1 MNQSI
6 VRKAVIPI
14 AGLGTR
20 HFPASHAVKKEL
32 FPVVGADGI
41 ARALFHYH
49 LLELDAAGIEEIC
62 IIVQP
67 GEDAT
72 VKNYLRGPDAN
83 YLKRLEKY
91 PALLHEAAQMKKF
104 SERVTF
110 AVQQAQEGYGHA
122 VYQSK
127 EFAKGEMVLL
137 GLGDHLFRGKPVVS
151 SPSPPSGERVGVR
164 GHERNV
170 TSPAMKS
177 PPHPA
182 LSPDGDEGSAPL
194 SANDSSRAKIISP
207 YRELAGM
214 ARVSGGKSVSAV
226 NRISAGELKG
236 YGTIAGKRRAE
247 NERLIDVSLI
257 IEKPAVAV
265 AQEQLHVDGLPPQT
279 WLGWFGMHLLA
290 PSIYDILGE
299 MIRDNTRDNGEF
311 QLTRAQEIQRQRHG
325 YLALEMTGAQRFD
338 FGVPDDFVAS
348 VQAFRQ
354 TP

>member
-32 FPVVGADGI
+32 FPVVGAEGI

-110 AVQQAQEGYGHA
+110 AVQHAQEGYGHA
-122 VYQSK
+122 VFQSK
-127 EFAKGEMVLL
+127 DFANGEMVLL
-137 GLGDHLFRGKPVVS
+137 GLGDHLFRGSPV
-151 SPSPPSGERVGVR
+151 
-164 GHERNV
+164 
-170 TSPAMKS
+170 
-177 PPHPA
+177 
-182 LSPDGDEGSAPL
+182 
-194 SANDSSRAKIISP
+194 SP
-207 YRELAGM
+207 YRELADM
-214 ARVSGGKSVSAV
+214 AKISGGKSVSAV
-226 NRISAGELKG
+226 NRISANELKG
-236 YGTIAGKRRAE
+236 YGTIAGTRRPE
-247 NERLIDVSLI
+247 NSRLIDISLI
-257 IEKPAVAV
+257 IEKPSVTV
-265 AQEQLHVDGLPPQT
+265 AQEKLRVNDLPPQT

-299 MIRDNTRDNGEF
+299 MIRDNIRDNGEF
-311 QLTRAQEIQRQRHG
+311 QLTRAQEIQRQRHD

-348 VQAFRQ
+348 VQAFRK

>member
-1 MNQSI
+1 MTKNNL

-110 AVQQAQEGYGHA
+110 AVQHAPEGYGHA
-122 VYQSK
+122 VFQTK
-127 EFAKGEMVLL
+127 DFANGEMVLL
-137 GLGDHLFRGKPVVS
+137 GLGDHLFRGSPV
-151 SPSPPSGERVGVR
+151 
-164 GHERNV
+164 
-170 TSPAMKS
+170 
-177 PPHPA
+177 
-182 LSPDGDEGSAPL
+182 
-194 SANDSSRAKIISP
+194 SP
-207 YRELAGM
+207 YRELADM
-214 ARVSGGKSVSAV
+214 AKVSGGKSVSAV

-236 YGTIAGKRRAE
+236 YGTIAGTRRAE
-247 NERLIDVSLI
+247 NSRLIDISLI

-265 AQEQLHVDGLPPQT
+265 AQEKLHVDGLPPQT

-348 VQAFRQ
+348 LQAFRHS
-354 TP
+354 P

>member
-1 MNQSI
+1 MK

-20 HFPASHAVKKEL
+20 HFPASHAVKKEM

-67 GEDAT
+67 GEDEA

-91 PALLHEAAQMKKF
+91 PALLQEAAQMKKF

-110 AVQQAQEGYGHA
+110 AVQHTQEGYGHA
-122 VYQSK
+122 VFQTK
-127 EFAKGEMVLL
+127 NFANGEMVLL
-137 GLGDHLFRGKPVVS
+137 GLGDHLFRGAPV
-151 SPSPPSGERVGVR
+151 
-164 GHERNV
+164 
-170 TSPAMKS
+170 
-177 PPHPA
+177 
-182 LSPDGDEGSAPL
+182 
-194 SANDSSRAKIISP
+194 SP
-207 YRELAGM
+207 YRELADM
-214 ARVSGGKSVSAV
+214 AKISGGKSVSAV
-226 NRISAGELKG
+226 NRISANELKG
-236 YGTIAGKRRAE
+236 YGTIAGTRRAE
-247 NERLIDVSLI
+247 NPCLIDISLI

-265 AQEQLHVDGLPPQT
+265 AQEKLHVDGLPPQT

-290 PSIYDILGE
+290 PSIYEILGE
-299 MIRDNTRDNGEF
+299 MIRDNVRDNGEF
-311 QLTRAQEIQRQRHG
+311 QLTRAQEIQRQREG

-348 VQAFRQ
+348 VQAFRNLS
-354 TP
+354 